1 MVKGAFDLYRH
12 ALLKK
17 LGYDAS
23 PQTRQAERNLWEA
36 ISHQIIFGDTR
47 RVRVPPLVEPATCVE
62 VNPDWLSMTIH
73 RSVDPPDA
81 TGRQRVYLRV
91 TNSDAS
97 QRPAKSVVLVERLP
111 TNAELVHDSMTP
123 PVWVE
128 GINPVR
134 ILLGPMGAKETA
146 SIRFDIVRHKD

>member
-1 MVKGAFDLYRH
+1 
-12 ALLKK
+12 
-17 LGYDAS
+17 
-23 PQTRQAERNLWEA
+23 
-36 ISHQIIFGDTR
+36 HQIIFGDTR

>member
-1 MVKGAFDLYRH
+1 FDPHWH
-12 ALLKK
+12 ALLQKR
-17 LGYDAS
+17 GYDAS
-23 PQTRQAERNLWEA
+23 PQTRQCERNLWAA
-36 ISHQIIFGDTR
+36 ISHLLIFGDPR

-97 QRPAKSVVLVERLP
+97 QRPATSVVLVERLP
-111 TNAELVHDSMTP
+111 PNADL
-123 PVWVE
+123 
-128 GINPVR
+128 
-134 ILLGPMGAKETA
+134 
-146 SIRFDIVRHKD
+146 